1 MEEIERQIKEIK
13 AQISYW
19 QGRTF
24 DINPLD
30 GSIIKTTITSLEY
43 VLYNLEKMKIYYEQ
57 NPPQLKDKDRF
68 SSTGKN

>member
-24 DINPLD
+24 DINPLEWD
-30 GSIIKTTITSLEY
+30 VIKTTVTSLEY
-43 VLYNLEKMKIYYEQ
+43 VLSNLEKMKKYYEQ
-57 NPPQLKDKDRF
+57 N
-68 SSTGKN
+68 S

>member
-24 DINPLD
+24 DINQLEMEA
-30 GSIIKTTITSLEY
+30 IKTTVTSLEY
-43 VLYNLEKMKIYYEQ
+43 VLYNLEKMKKYYEQ
-57 NPPQLKDKDRF
+57 N
-68 SSTGKN
+68 S

>member
-24 DINPLD
+24 NINPLEWD
-30 GSIIKTTITSLEY
+30 VIKTTVTSLEY
-43 VLYNLEKMKIYYEQ
+43 VLYNLEKMKKYYEQ
-57 NPPQLKDKDRF
+57 N
-68 SSTGKN
+68 S

>member
-24 DINPLD
+24 DINPLEWD
-30 GSIIKTTITSLEY
+30 VIKTTITSLEY
-43 VLYNLEKMKIYYEQ
+43 VLYNLEKMKLYYEQ
-57 NPPQLKDKDRF
+57 N
-68 SSTGKN
+68 S

>member
-24 DINPLD
+24 DINQLEMED
-30 GSIIKTTITSLEY
+30 IKTTVTSLEY
-43 VLYNLEKMKIYYEQ
+43 VLYNLEKMKKYYEQ
-57 NPPQLKDKDRF
+57 N
-68 SSTGKN
+68 S

>member
-24 DINPLD
+24 DINPLEWD
-30 GSIIKTTITSLEY
+30 VIKTTVTSLEY
-43 VLYNLEKMKIYYEQ
+43 VLYNLEKMKMYYEQ
-57 NPPQLKDKDRF
+57 N
-68 SSTGKN
+68 S

>member
-24 DINPLD
+24 DINPLEWD
-30 GSIIKTTITSLEY
+30 VIKTTVTSLEY
-43 VLYNLEKMKIYYEQ
+43 VLYNLEKMKKYYEQ
-57 NPPQLKDKDRF
+57 N
-68 SSTGKN
+68 S

>member
-24 DINPLD
+24 DINPLEWD
-30 GSIIKTTITSLEY
+30 VIKTTITSLEY
-43 VLYNLEKMKIYYEQ
+43 VLYNLEKMKKYYEQ
-57 NPPQLKDKDRF
+57 N
-68 SSTGKN
+68 S

>member
-24 DINPLD
+24 DINPLELD
-30 GSIIKTTITSLEY
+30 VIKTTVTSLEY
-43 VLYNLEKMKIYYEQ
+43 VLYNLEKMKKYYEQ
-57 NPPQLKDKDRF
+57 N
-68 SSTGKN
+68 S

>member
-24 DINPLD
+24 DINPLECD
-30 GSIIKTTITSLEY
+30 VIKTTITSLEY
-43 VLYNLEKMKIYYEQ
+43 VLYNLEKMKLYYEQ
-57 NPPQLKDKDRF
+57 N
-68 SSTGKN
+68 S

>member
-24 DINPLD
+24 DINMLEMED
-30 GSIIKTTITSLEY
+30 IKTTVTSLEY
-43 VLYNLEKMKIYYEQ
+43 VLYNLEKMKKYYEQ
-57 NPPQLKDKDRF
+57 N
-68 SSTGKN
+68 S